1 LQAYDA
7 AQLIDSAVR
16 ETKGKL
22 DDKAAMRK
30 ALEAAK
36 IDSPRG
42 AFKFNTN
49 HFPIQ
54 DYYLRVITK
63 DSKGRITNRTMGTVF
78 KNHADAYVAACKMP
92 AL

>member
-1 LQAYDA
+1 
-7 AQLIDSAVR
+7 
-16 ETKGKL
+16 
-22 DDKAAMRK
+22 M
-30 ALEAAK
+30 
-36 IDSPRG
+36 RG

-63 DSKGRITNRTMGTVF
+63 DTKGRITNRTLGAVF
-78 KNHADAYVAACKMP
+78 KNHADAYVGNCKMP